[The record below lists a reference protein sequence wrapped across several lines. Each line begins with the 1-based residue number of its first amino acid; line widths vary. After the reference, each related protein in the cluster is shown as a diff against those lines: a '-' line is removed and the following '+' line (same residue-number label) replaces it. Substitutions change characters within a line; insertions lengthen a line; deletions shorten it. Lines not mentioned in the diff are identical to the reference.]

1 MSEDT
6 YQKLKKVDKIGAI
19 IRTIGCIV
27 SMILQIAIFV
37 KVY

>member
-6 YQKLKKVDKIGAI
+6 YQKLKRIDKIGAI
-19 IRTIGCIV
+19 IRTIGCVI
-27 SMILQIAIFV
+27 SMILQIVIFI